1 MPPLGF
7 TSAFALRA
15 SADRSFNPGYEKKGS
30 GTPAVALS
38 SVPHRTGAARAT
50 EQGGL
55 RRPVRYRARSPAG
68 VPPRLLPRGV
78 LSLGATR
85 ARLRGQVALP
95 TSSDAPRTPVV
106 MPAGMMPGPPG
117 SEADDAIARGH
128 RTRPQPAGITR
139 TASFAGRDDSQHR

>member
-117 SEADDAIARGH
+117 SGLQARP
-128 RTRPQPAGITR
+128 RAPPLAPPPRMPPRRRPLAGEMIR
-139 TASFAGRDDSQHR
+139 PLM